1 LNNQPEILAQRQ
13 LDAYNKQ
20 DIEAF
25 LEVYANDVE
34 VRTFPA
40 NELTYQ
46 GIDLMRAR
54 YSALF
59 EQNPNQHAA
68 LLSRIVKGNIVI
80 DHEHVT
86 GRTSGEESEAI
97 AMYEI
102 EQGKIS
108 KVWFVSPTKG
118 A

>member
-1 LNNQPEILAQRQ
+1 MNKQPETLAQRQ

-20 DIEAF
+20 EIEAF
-25 LEVYANDVE
+25 LEVYADEVE
-34 VRTFPA
+34 VRTFPS
-40 NELTYQ
+40 NELTYK

-59 EQNPNQHAA
+59 KQNPDQYAA

-86 GRTSGEESEAI
+86 GRASGEETEAI

-102 EQGKIS
+102 VRDKIS
-108 KVWFVSPTKG
+108 KVWFVSPGKG